1 MCFIPVELRVPPQW
15 NCVFQPHG
23 TVCSIPVKLYVSS
36 RWECFGSVW
45 ENSPCGKYASALAV
59 CRRLHRPEE
68 KLLSAVSAFA
78 GIYKVVALFGNDR
91 VSLL

>member
-1 MCFIPVELRVPPQW
+1 MRFIPVELCVPPRW
-15 NCVFQPHG
+15 NYVFHPDGTMRSTPVELCVP
-23 TVCSIPVKLYVSS
+23 S
-36 RWECFGSVW
+36 RWDCFGNVW
-45 ENSPCGKYASALAV
+45 ENSPCGKCASALAA
-59 CRRLHRPEE
+59 CRQLHRPEE